1 MNRPLF
7 LLFIFISVTA
17 PAQNLVMNPGFEDT
31 TRAPSVGYNQKGAG
45 TPLVKGWWVA
55 TSGTSD
61 YYNSDR
67 SRNYAATDPKSEL
80 VPKAHS
86 GQGRAGFIAYT
97 GAGTWKNI
105 WSEYL
110 ESQLIQPLQA
120 GKKYCVSFY
129 VKLDSGSGY
138 SASDLGLCFSGNE
151 IVSYRHFALR
161 NEPQV
166 VCRDVKLL
174 RDRSGWSKICGYYT
188 AHGGER
194 FITIGCFEFNGLC
207 PTEKKLERL
216 KYPTFKK
223 MAYYYLDDVDV
234 HEVISNE
241 NCCETRN
248 AGVVALR
255 NFVLLVDASGSMHDS
270 HYIELVQQEVFN
282 LTAALAPGDRLSIL
296 LFGTDTK
303 LLLKKCMAHQ
313 RDSVRLALND
323 IARAGGTNIN
333 IGLNGAY
340 ALMDECYMSGLDNR
354 VVLFTD
360 GKFNM
365 EKGEVEMIEKHFKEK
380 LISLHC
386 IQFGKEHNRALKN
399 CASRTHGSY
408 ERTDQYS
415 LAYVLH
421 KQVTFPECSKE
432 INRRRHRAWWRMFSG
447 YTLLIGGV
455 EALVIVLVVDHSREH
470 Q

>member
-1 MNRPLF
+1 MKLFRARTSCKRYGVLTFTRPRVPSIITFLLSGNTLRRILRSRNIFIRYGAWDINSRNDPCNTRVAPYMNRPLF

-241 NCCETRN
+241 NCCEARN

-270 HYIELVQQEVFN
+270 
-282 LTAALAPGDRLSIL
+282 
-296 LFGTDTK
+296 
-303 LLLKKCMAHQ
+303 
-313 RDSVRLALND
+313 
-323 IARAGGTNIN
+323 
-333 IGLNGAY
+333 
-340 ALMDECYMSGLDNR
+340 
-354 VVLFTD
+354 
-360 GKFNM
+360 
-365 EKGEVEMIEKHFKEK
+365 
-380 LISLHC
+380 
-386 IQFGKEHNRALKN
+386 
-399 CASRTHGSY
+399 
-408 ERTDQYS
+408 
-415 LAYVLH
+415 
-421 KQVTFPECSKE
+421 
-432 INRRRHRAWWRMFSG
+432 
-447 YTLLIGGV
+447 
-455 EALVIVLVVDHSREH
+455 
-470 Q
+470 